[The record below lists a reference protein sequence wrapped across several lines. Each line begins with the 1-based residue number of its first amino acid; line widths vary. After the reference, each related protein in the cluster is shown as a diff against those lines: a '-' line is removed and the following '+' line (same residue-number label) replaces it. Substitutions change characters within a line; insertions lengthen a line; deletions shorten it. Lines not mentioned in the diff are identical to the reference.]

1 MIVQETSKAIKT
13 KLDNLFNSL
22 IYIRDISREYLKSK
36 YGDDA
41 NLAYTPFDVEAE
53 KTKYLSKADLHSYV
67 SDFFIGQEINNVAQN
82 FYNINNGSL
91 PCVIVKFPKLTVLN
105 SRGASHT
112 ITNLF
117 ALITLG
123 YDGILR
129 DIQCVRSTLT
139 KAEYSSGYVFS
150 HANVDRSN
158 IFGKFSNLCFGSG
171 EIADY
176 RDALLHRDVLN
187 NKALW
192 GMLPDN
198 LFRYFSWESLEGRP
212 WKEFANVSSGRR
224 IELPINTINCCLSKT
239 ESFSTVDF
247 GCKQCKKFL
256 HNFINKNYKKILVN
270 IPIQYKN
277 GKYYI
282 SKSNYPELL
291 YNIAISANYV
301 TIPYNA
307 ECPTEKYS
315 YTSNQLL
322 IHKEGDSEMPSVRM
336 FKFNGEVIY
345 SFIVSDGVE
354 YKTIK
359 SFSSY
364 AFVYIIYLIQ
374 KRLNKDGKRH
384 ILC

>member
-1 MIVQETSKAIKT
+1 MTVQETIEN
-13 KLDNLFNSL
+13 KLDNLMESL
-22 IYIRDISREYLKSK
+22 IYIRDSNREYLKTK
-36 YGDDA
+36 YGDDT

-53 KTKYLSKADLHSYV
+53 KTKYCIRAAGHT
-67 SDFFIGQEINNVAQN
+67 SDFFTGQDVDNVTRT
-82 FYNINNGSL
+82 FDNINNGSL

-105 SRGASHT
+105 SRGSAHI

-117 ALITLG
+117 ALITLK
-123 YDGILR
+123 YDGTLR

-150 HANVDRSN
+150 HANVDRLE
-158 IFGKFSNLCFGSG
+158 IFSRFSSLCFGSG

-176 RDALLHRDVLN
+176 REALFHKDVLN

-212 WKEFANVSSGRR
+212 WKEFSNVSSGRK
-224 IELPINTINCCLSKT
+224 IELPIINITNCLRQT
-239 ESFSTVDF
+239 ESFDKLDF
-247 GCKQCKKFL
+247 RCKQCKEFL
-256 HNFINKNYKKILVN
+256 NDFINKNYKKILSN
-270 IPIQYKN
+270 IPIQYKD

-291 YNIAISANYV
+291 YNIAVSANYAEIADV
-301 TIPYNA
+301 YNVD
-307 ECPTEKYS
+307 CTLTKYS
-315 YTSNQLL
+315 YISNQLL
-322 IHKEGDSEMPSVRM
+322 VHRAGDSEISSVRM

-345 SFIVSDGVE
+345 SSVLDDGVE

-359 SFSSY
+359 SFSGHT
-364 AFVYIIYLIQ
+364 FVYIIYLIQ
-374 KRLNKDGKRH
+374 KRLNKDGKKH
-384 ILC
+384 VLC

>member
-1 MIVQETSKAIKT
+1 MTVQETIET

-22 IYIRDISREYLKSK
+22 IYIRDSNREYLKSK

-41 NLAYTPFDVEAE
+41 NLAYTPFDVETE
-53 KTKYLSKADLHSYV
+53 TTKYLLRAAGHT
-67 SDFFIGQEINNVAQN
+67 SDFFVGQDVSNVVQN
-82 FYNINNGSL
+82 FDNINNGSL
-91 PCVIVKFPKLTVLN
+91 PCVIIKFPKLTVLN

-112 ITNLF
+112 VTNLF
-117 ALITLG
+117 ALITLR
-123 YDGILR
+123 YDGTLR

-139 KAEYSSGYVFS
+139 KAEYSSAYVFS

-158 IFGKFSNLCFGSG
+158 IFGRFSSLCFGSG

-176 RDALLHRDVLN
+176 REALFHKDVLN

-212 WKEFANVSSGRR
+212 WKEFANVSSGRK
-224 IELPINTINCCLSKT
+224 IELPIISINSCLSRTK
-239 ESFSTVDF
+239 SFSNVDF
-247 GCKQCKKFL
+247 RCKQCKEFL
-256 HNFINKNYKKILVN
+256 HNFINKNYKKILSN
-270 IPIQYKN
+270 IPIQYKD

-291 YNIAISANYV
+291 YNIAVSANYAEIADV
-301 TIPYNA
+301 YNGDCTI
-307 ECPTEKYS
+307 EKYS
-315 YTSNQLL
+315 YISNQLL
-322 IHKEGDSEMPSVRM
+322 LHKEGDSEISSVRM

-345 SFIVSDGVE
+345 SFVVDDGIE

-359 SFSSY
+359 SFNSST
-364 AFVYIIYLIQ
+364 FVYIIYLIQ
-374 KRLNKDGKRH
+374 KRLNKNGKKH
-384 ILC
+384 VLY

>member
-1 MIVQETSKAIKT
+1 MTVQETIGT
-13 KLDNLFNSL
+13 KLDNLLNSL
-22 IYIRDISREYLKSK
+22 IYIRESNREYLKSK

-53 KTKYLSKADLHSYV
+53 KTKYLRRATNHT
-67 SDFFIGQEINNVAQN
+67 SDFFICQDVDNVIEN
-82 FYNINNGSL
+82 FDNINNGSL

-112 ITNLF
+112 VTNLF
-117 ALITLG
+117 ALITLR
-123 YDGILR
+123 YDGTLR

-139 KAEYSSGYVFS
+139 GAEYSSAYIFS

-158 IFGKFSNLCFGSG
+158 IFGKFSSLCFGSG

-176 RDALLHRDVLN
+176 REALFHKNVLD

-212 WKEFANVSSGRR
+212 WKEFANISSGRR
-224 IELPINTINCCLSKT
+224 IELPITGINDCLSNIKSSRA
-239 ESFSTVDF
+239 EIFK
-247 GCKQCKKFL
+247 CRQCKEFL
-256 HNFINKNYKKILVN
+256 HNFINKNYKKILSN
-270 IPIQYKN
+270 IPIQYKD

-291 YNIAISANYV
+291 YNIAVSANYAAIADV
-301 TIPYNA
+301 YNA
-307 ECPTEKYS
+307 DCTLEEYS
-315 YTSNQLL
+315 YISNQLL
-322 IHKEGDSEMPSVRM
+322 KYREGDSGTSSVRM

-345 SFIVSDGVE
+345 SLVIDNEIE

-359 SFSSY
+359 SFNSCT
-364 AFVYIIYLIQ
+364 FVYIIYLIQ
-374 KRLNKDGKRH
+374 KRLNKDGKKH
-384 ILC
+384 VLC